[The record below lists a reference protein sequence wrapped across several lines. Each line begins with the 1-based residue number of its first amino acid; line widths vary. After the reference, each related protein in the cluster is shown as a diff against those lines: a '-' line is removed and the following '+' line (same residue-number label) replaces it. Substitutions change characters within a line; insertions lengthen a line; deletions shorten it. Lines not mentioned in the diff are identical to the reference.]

1 MEGFIEGVNRGRTKL
16 FPGRLKDL
24 IGEEHVV
31 GVADLFVEKL
41 DLLGLGFVRSNTGQN
56 RPEPAVQ
63 AFTRQ
68 FC

>member
-41 DLLGLGFVRSNTGQN
+41 DLLGLGVPSRTITLTLGDLPFSWQDRS
-56 RPEPAVQ
+56 
-63 AFTRQ
+63 
-68 FC
+68 